1 MAGCGALVNKVRV
14 HLQVSN
20 HVHVRVGQVLV
31 LVALGEIRRRLLLGQ
46 VKLVRPAIPEVDVH
60 DWRAV
65 LLRGRY
71 VAVQH
76 ANDPAHAKV

>member
-14 HLQVSN
+14 HLLVSN

-60 DWRAV
+60 DCAAD
-65 LLRGRY
+65 LRGRY
-71 VAVQH
+71 VAVQL